1 VLNALIFVF
10 NMLPLPPLDG
20 ASAIGEI
27 LPERAAPGPTLR
39 GQGAGATS
47 TKQELNGAAPAGD
60 VRSRTSTLAQPC
72 VSSPA
77 ASGVNQATRTALSRP
92 DSA

>member
-1 VLNALIFVF
+1 MIGAGS
-10 NMLPLPPLDG
+10 LDG
-20 ASAIGEI
+20 
-27 LPERAAPGPTLR
+27 T
-39 GQGAGATS
+39 GQGGTHAQGVRGAGATS

-77 ASGVNQATRTALSRP
+77 ASGVNQAPSLMETTPVRRSCGRRCW
-92 DSA
+92 